1 MMHVCVVAE
10 NHAHVRMAGAE
21 YQTILLTEELA
32 RRPDVRLTFLARR
45 VPTGAAA
52 QDLGYAVRCIGDDIG
67 IHRRAVLFDAGGL
80 RRALEELQ
88 PDVIYQQG
96 LQSYTAVC
104 ASYAN
109 KARIPFFFHI
119 AHEFDLNFRW
129 VTLRMS
135 PNTPFDLAECL
146 AGRWGARHASHVIV
160 QTEKQGRILEENFGR
175 TAASVVRNFQPL
187 PENLSPMLPEPL
199 NVFWVANFKD
209 FKRPWLFV
217 ELAESFAGRKD
228 LSFVMA
234 GRAASEKRFAPLMAR
249 IPTVPNLRYVGEQ
262 TIDQVNDLMSQA
274 AFHVNTSS
282 FEGFPNTFLQA
293 WARGAIVTTLAVDPD
308 DGMEAAGIGYCAG
321 GSMQRL
327 HDYID
332 VMAQSEAKRRQVRE
346 AAFQFVHT
354 HHSMQHGARL
364 ANMILEAAAAEKHGV
379 AIAGEG
385 SISRTP

>member
-1 MMHVCVVAE
+1 MHVCVVAE

-32 RRPDVRLTFLARR
+32 RRPGVRLTFLARR
-45 VPTGAAA
+45 VPVGAAA
-52 QDLGYAVRCIGDDIG
+52 EGLGYAVRCIGDDTG

-80 RRALEELQ
+80 RRALQELK

-104 ASYAN
+104 AHYAN
-109 KARIPFFFHI
+109 QARIPFFFHI

-129 VTLRMS
+129 VTLRLS

-160 QTEKQGRILEENFGR
+160 QTEKQGRILQQNFGR
-175 TAASVVRNFQPL
+175 TATSVVRNFQPL
-187 PENLSPMLPEPL
+187 PETLPPMQPGPL
-199 NVFWVANFKD
+199 TVFWVANFKD

-217 ELAESFAGRKD
+217 ELAESFAGRDD
-228 LSFVMA
+228 LVFLMA
-234 GRAASEKRFAPLMAR
+234 GRAATERRFAPLMQR
-249 IPTVPNLRYVGEQ
+249 IPQVPNLRYVGEQ
-262 TIDQVNDLMSQA
+262 PIENVNELMSQA

-308 DGMEAAGIGYCAG
+308 DGMEAIGIGYCA

-327 HDYID
+327 HDIID
-332 VMAQSEAKRRQVRE
+332 ELAKSEAKRRQVRE

-354 HHSMQHGARL
+354 HHSMKHGARL
-364 ANMILEAAAAEKHGV
+364 ATMILEAAAAAKQAV
-379 AIAGEG
+379 PALAQ
-385 SISRTP
+385 SSLVRPP